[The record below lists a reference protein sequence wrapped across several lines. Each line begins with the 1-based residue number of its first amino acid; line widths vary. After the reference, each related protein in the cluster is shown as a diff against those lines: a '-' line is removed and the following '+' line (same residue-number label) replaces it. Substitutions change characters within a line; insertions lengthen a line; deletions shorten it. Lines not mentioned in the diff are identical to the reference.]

1 MTPYAELHV
10 HSNFSFLDGASQPED
25 LVETAVQLGLHALA
39 LTDHDGF
46 YGAARFAEAAAA
58 YELPTVFG
66 AELSLGLTGP
76 QNGIADPEGSH
87 LLVLAEGQEGYHRL
101 AGAITE
107 AQLAGG
113 EKGRPV
119 YYLEDLAARGREHW
133 LILTG
138 CRKGLVRQALELG
151 GRADGPAAAG
161 RELDRLVAL
170 FGRDRVVVELIDHQL
185 PLDTDRNDILAGL
198 AAERGLSVVA
208 TNNVH
213 YTVPAQHKLAAAAA
227 AVRARRDL
235 DSMDGWLP
243 PSGMAFLRSGEEMVA
258 RFRRYDGAIAR
269 SVAIADQVA
278 FDLRRAKP
286 RLPLRDVPPG
296 ETPMSWLRHL
306 TLKGAELRYGTRAE
320 RPDAYQRLEREL
332 DVIEERNFPGYFLI
346 VEDIVR
352 FAHTQ

>member
-1 MTPYAELHV
+1 MPYAELHV

-25 LVETAVQLGLHALA
+25 LVEAAVRQGLHALA

-76 QNGIADPEGSH
+76 QNGVADPEGSH

-119 YYLEDLAARGREHW
+119 YDLEDLAERGRDSW

-151 GRADGPAAAG
+151 GYADGPAAAG
-161 RELDRLVAL
+161 RELDRLMGL
-170 FGRDRVVVELIDHQL
+170 FGKDRVVVELIDHHL
-185 PLDTDRNDILAGL
+185 PADSTRNRALAGL
-198 AAERGLSVVA
+198 AADRGLPIVA

-213 YTVPAQHKLAAAAA
+213 YATPAQHKLAAALA

-243 PSGMAFLRSGEEMVA
+243 PAGMAFLRSGAEMTT
-258 RFRRYDGAIAR
+258 RF
-269 SVAIADQVA
+269 
-278 FDLRRAKP
+278 
-286 RLPLRDVPPG
+286 
-296 ETPMSWLRHL
+296 
-306 TLKGAELRYGTRAE
+306 
-320 RPDAYQRLEREL
+320 QR
-332 DVIEERNFPGYFLI
+332 FPGA
-346 VEDIVR
+346 VHGR
-352 FAHTQ
+352 